1 MLHAAA
7 HNADYAAIPGCYYLT
22 GAVAHAGYAG
32 SRRLGAGEHGPVHHV
47 CQPGEHGI
55 VQRLRLAACR
65 QRCGNRLL
73 FCRRQR
79 CQRGNCVDQVHA
91 HDYCRQDLFRLLFM
105 TVFVF
110 YLSAFFIIVKAHFL
124 ISSCFF
130 FSASG
135 FPLALVLPAASGSSL
150 WSAISRS
157 MTLFTASGVM

>member
-1 MLHAAA
+1 MASHDRQL
-7 HNADYAAIPGCYYLT
+7 DCYLLQLEEECYLT
-22 GAVAHAGYAG
+22 
-32 SRRLGAGEHGPVHHV
+32 P
-47 CQPGEHGI
+47 
-55 VQRLRLAACR
+55 LAEDA
-65 QRCGNRLL
+65 LL
-73 FCRRQR
+73 
-79 CQRGNCVDQVHA
+79 A
-91 HDYCRQDLFRLLFM
+91 WEDLFRLLFM

-130 FSASG
+130 FVASG